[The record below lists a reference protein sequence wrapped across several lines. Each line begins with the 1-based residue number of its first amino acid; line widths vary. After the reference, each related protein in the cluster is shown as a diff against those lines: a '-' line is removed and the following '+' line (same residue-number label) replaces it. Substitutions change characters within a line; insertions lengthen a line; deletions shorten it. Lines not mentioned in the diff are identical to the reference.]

1 MGLSLLG
8 YLAGFAV
15 RLSGLLDED
24 FVGRLVIVANILVVE
39 GSGDD
44 ADKFVGDVVG
54 EEVAE
59 IHDGSVILSG
69 EPRFLLALALTPDV
83 SGVASWDF
91 LSSAKVLPK
100 SVFEEGLRESDFD
113 ETSVGTDWE
122 GFE

>member
-1 MGLSLLG
+1 M
-8 YLAGFAV
+8 
-15 RLSGLLDED
+15 
-24 FVGRLVIVANILVVE
+24 IVANILVIE
-39 GSGDD
+39 GSSDD

-59 IHDGSVILSG
+59 IHDGSVVLTT
-69 EPRFLLALALTPDV
+69 EPRFLLAFTLTSDV

-113 ETSVGTDWE
+113 KTSVGTDWK